1 MRQQQGANMASKL
14 LTPKEAGDILNISEV
29 TLANSRSTGTG
40 ITIPFIKLSNKAI
53 RYKESEIES
62 YIESHTYNHTG
73 EIMEVL

>member
-1 MRQQQGANMASKL
+1 MATKL
-14 LTPKEAGDILNISEV
+14 LTPKQTGDCLNISEV

-53 RYKESEIES
+53 RYKESDVEA

-73 EIMEVL
+73 EVREDDI